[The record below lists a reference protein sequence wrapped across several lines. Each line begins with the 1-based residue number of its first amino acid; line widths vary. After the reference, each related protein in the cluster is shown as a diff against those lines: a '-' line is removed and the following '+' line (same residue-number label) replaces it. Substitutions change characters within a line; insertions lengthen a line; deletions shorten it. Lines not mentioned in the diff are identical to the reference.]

1 MGNERKKCVQK
12 KKQAA
17 QHEDAAMKVV
27 MQYFA
32 EDLLPYW
39 GIHYSWKG
47 KIYCAHRVCAS

>member
-12 KKQAA
+12 TKKQAA

-39 GIHYSWKG
+39 GIHG
-47 KIYCAHRVCAS
+47 KVKSIAPTESSFER